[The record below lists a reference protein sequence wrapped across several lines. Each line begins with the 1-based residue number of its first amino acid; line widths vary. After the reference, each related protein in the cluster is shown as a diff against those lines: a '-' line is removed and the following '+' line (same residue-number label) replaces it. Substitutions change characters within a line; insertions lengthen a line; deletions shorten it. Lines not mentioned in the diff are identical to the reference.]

1 MAQNTLPFNLTGETR
16 GPQTMQALAFDLKQT
31 VTGNR
36 AVGLWRMM
44 TGYRLI
50 YLGALVSV
58 ALGATAHTATFF
70 LLQYVVDEVLTQG
83 QHLEQLPWL
92 ALGFVGLAA
101 AEGLFSYL
109 RGIWA
114 ARTSEGITLRLR
126 NYLYDHIQRLSFTYH
141 DHARTGEL
149 ISRATSDVD
158 AVRRFYADQAIGI
171 GRIVALF
178 VINFSMILRLN
189 RTLGLLSI
197 VVMPVVIL
205 VSYLFFGRV
214 SKAYEAYQEQEA
226 RLSTTLQEN
235 LMGVRVVKAF
245 ARQRYEMDKF
255 EEQNSEKYRRG
266 KKLTAMNSFYWPFS
280 DVLCGAQTLIVM
292 GTGAMMA
299 TRGEI
304 TLGTYLA
311 IIGMVGGVIWPL
323 RNLGRLIVDVSRGL
337 VSFGRVADIIAEER
351 EDIES
356 GLALPDEGGLRGE
369 VLFDHVSFAYQP
381 TLLEAEDPGGGD
393 GKGPSE
399 ASRMV
404 EVLHDIS
411 FHVKPGQTIALL
423 GSTGSGKTSI
433 VNLLLRFYDYQDGHI
448 ILDGRELTEISRATL
463 RRQIGI
469 VEQEPFL
476 FSRSIRDNIA
486 YGAGRE
492 VTEAEVI
499 EAAKAAAIHDV
510 ILSFPQGYDTLVGE
524 KGVTLSGGQR
534 QRVAIARTLLKNPR
548 ILVLDDA
555 TSSVDTETEI
565 QIETALERLMENRT
579 TFAIAH
585 RIQTVMQADWILVLD
600 RGRIVQQGV
609 HEELLKEEGL
619 YRQIYQIQARIEEE
633 VEREVAQA

>member
-1 MAQNTLPFNLTGETR
+1 
-16 GPQTMQALAFDLKQT
+16 MQALAFDLKQT
-31 VTGNR
+31 VTRNR

-58 ALGATAHTATFF
+58 ALGATAHTATFL

-83 QHLEQLPWL
+83 QHLGQLPWL
-92 ALGFVGLAA
+92 ALGFVVLAA

-178 VINFSMILRLN
+178 VINFSMMLRLN

-226 RLSTTLQEN
+226 QLSTTLQEN

-292 GTGAMMA
+292 GTGAIMA

-381 TLLEAEDPGGGD
+381 TLLEAEDPGGGN

-565 QIETALERLMENRT
+565 QIEAALERLMENRT
-579 TFAIAH
+579 TFVIAH

-600 RGRIVQQGV
+600 RGRVVQQGV
-609 HEELLKEEGL
+609 HEDLIKEEGL

>member
-1 MAQNTLPFNLTGETR
+1 
-16 GPQTMQALAFDLKQT
+16 MQALAFDLKQT
-31 VTGNR
+31 VTRNR

-178 VINFSMILRLN
+178 VINFSMMLRLN

-226 RLSTTLQEN
+226 QLSTTLQEN

-299 TRGEI
+299 TR
-304 TLGTYLA
+304 
-311 IIGMVGGVIWPL
+311 
-323 RNLGRLIVDVSRGL
+323 
-337 VSFGRVADIIAEER
+337 
-351 EDIES
+351 
-356 GLALPDEGGLRGE
+356 
-369 VLFDHVSFAYQP
+369 
-381 TLLEAEDPGGGD
+381 
-393 GKGPSE
+393 
-399 ASRMV
+399 
-404 EVLHDIS
+404 
-411 FHVKPGQTIALL
+411 
-423 GSTGSGKTSI
+423 
-433 VNLLLRFYDYQDGHI
+433 
-448 ILDGRELTEISRATL
+448 
-463 RRQIGI
+463 
-469 VEQEPFL
+469 
-476 FSRSIRDNIA
+476 
-486 YGAGRE
+486 
-492 VTEAEVI
+492 
-499 EAAKAAAIHDV
+499 
-510 ILSFPQGYDTLVGE
+510 
-524 KGVTLSGGQR
+524 
-534 QRVAIARTLLKNPR
+534 
-548 ILVLDDA
+548 
-555 TSSVDTETEI
+555 
-565 QIETALERLMENRT
+565 
-579 TFAIAH
+579 
-585 RIQTVMQADWILVLD
+585 
-600 RGRIVQQGV
+600 
-609 HEELLKEEGL
+609 
-619 YRQIYQIQARIEEE
+619 
-633 VEREVAQA
+633 

>member
-1 MAQNTLPFNLTGETR
+1 MTQNTLPLNLTAETR
-16 GPQTMQALAFDLKQT
+16 GPQTMKALAFDLKQT

-178 VINFSMILRLN
+178 VINFSMMLRLN

-226 RLSTTLQEN
+226 QLSTTLQEN

-299 TRGEI
+299 ARGEI

-399 ASRMV
+399 AARMV

-499 EAAKAAAIHDV
+499 EAAQAAAIHDV

-565 QIETALERLMENRT
+565 QIEAALERLMENRT
-579 TFAIAH
+579 TFVIAH

-609 HEELLKEEGL
+609 HEDLIKEEGL

>member
-1 MAQNTLPFNLTGETR
+1 MAQNTLPLNLTGETR
-16 GPQTMQALAFDLKQT
+16 GRRTMQALAFDLKQT
-31 VTGNR
+31 VTRNR

-58 ALGATAHTATFF
+58 ALGATAHTATFL

-83 QHLEQLPWL
+83 QHLGQLPWL
-92 ALGFVGLAA
+92 ALGFVVLAA

-178 VINFSMILRLN
+178 VINFSMMLRLN

-226 RLSTTLQEN
+226 QLSTTLQEN

-381 TLLEAEDPGGGD
+381 TLLEAEDPGGGN

-565 QIETALERLMENRT
+565 QIEAALERLMENRT
-579 TFAIAH
+579 TFVIAH

-600 RGRIVQQGV
+600 RGRVVQQGV
-609 HEELLKEEGL
+609 HEDLIKEEGL

>member
-1 MAQNTLPFNLTGETR
+1 
-16 GPQTMQALAFDLKQT
+16 MQALAFDLKQT

-393 GKGPSE
+393 GKGPLE
-399 ASRMV
+399 TSRMV

-433 VNLLLRFYDYQDGHI
+433 VNLLLHFYDYQDGHI

-565 QIETALERLMENRT
+565 QIEAALERLMENRT
-579 TFAIAH
+579 TFVIAH

-600 RGRIVQQGV
+600 RGRVVQQGV
-609 HEELLKEEGL
+609 HEDLIKEEGL

>member
-1 MAQNTLPFNLTGETR
+1 M
-16 GPQTMQALAFDLKQT
+16 QTLAFDLKQT

-109 RGIWA
+109 RGIRA

-311 IIGMVGGVIWPL
+311 IIGMVGGLIWPL

-393 GKGPSE
+393 GKGPLE
-399 ASRMV
+399 TSRMV

-579 TFAIAH
+579 TFVIAH

>member
-226 RLSTTLQEN
+226 QLSTTLQEN

-393 GKGPSE
+393 GKGPLE
-399 ASRMV
+399 TSRMV

-565 QIETALERLMENRT
+565 QIEAALERLMENRT
-579 TFAIAH
+579 TFVIAH

>member
-226 RLSTTLQEN
+226 QLSTTLQEN

-399 ASRMV
+399 TSRMV

-565 QIETALERLMENRT
+565 QIEAALERLMENRT
-579 TFAIAH
+579 TFVIAH

>member
-393 GKGPSE
+393 GKGPLE
-399 ASRMV
+399 TSRMV

-433 VNLLLRFYDYQDGHI
+433 VNLLLHFYDYQDGHI

-579 TFAIAH
+579 TFVIAH

-609 HEELLKEEGL
+609 HEELIKEEGL

>member
-1 MAQNTLPFNLTGETR
+1 
-16 GPQTMQALAFDLKQT
+16 MQALAFDLKQT

-393 GKGPSE
+393 GKGPLE
-399 ASRMV
+399 TSRMV

-433 VNLLLRFYDYQDGHI
+433 VNLLLHFYDYQDGHI

-579 TFAIAH
+579 TFVIAH

-609 HEELLKEEGL
+609 HEELIKEEGL

>member
-226 RLSTTLQEN
+226 QLSTTLQEN

-381 TLLEAEDPGGGD
+381 TLLEAEDSGGGD

-399 ASRMV
+399 TSRMV

-565 QIETALERLMENRT
+565 QIEAALERLMENRT
-579 TFAIAH
+579 TFVIAH

-609 HEELLKEEGL
+609 HEELIKEEGL

>member
-226 RLSTTLQEN
+226 QLSTTLQEN

-399 ASRMV
+399 TPRMV

-565 QIETALERLMENRT
+565 QIEAALERLMENRT
-579 TFAIAH
+579 TFVIAH